1 MGAEKLT
8 GLGDMLFSKVDW
20 GKPRRIQGCFVSDD
34 EINEIVEFVKSQSE
48 PDYHEEILSAV
59 APASMSMAGGGG
71 IVRTGVAEPQ
81 DDDPL
86 IWEAAHIVVESQLGS
101 TSGLQRR
108 LKVGYARAGR
118 IMDMLEEKGVVG
130 PPDGSK
136 PREVLLDEE
145 GLAALESVDA
155 RWHVKIVE
163 FGGILMAARFGDMLL
178 EQRRPDGPF
187 HSAGRQHHQNQA
199 ADHRVFRDR

>member
-1 MGAEKLT
+1 M
-8 GLGDMLFSKVDW
+8 
-20 GKPRRIQGCFVSDD
+20 
-34 EINEIVEFVKSQSE
+34 
-48 PDYHEEILSAV
+48 

-130 PPDGSK
+130 PPTVPSRARSCWTRRGL
-136 PREVLLDEE
+136 PRWNL
-145 GLAALESVDA
+145 STP
-155 RWHVKIVE
+155 RWHVKIVS
-163 FGGILMAARFGDMLL
+163 L
-178 EQRRPDGPF
+178 EDSDGCTLW
-187 HSAGRQHHQNQA
+187 
-199 ADHRVFRDR
+199 

>member
-1 MGAEKLT
+1 M
-8 GLGDMLFSKVDW
+8 
-20 GKPRRIQGCFVSDD
+20 
-34 EINEIVEFVKSQSE
+34 
-48 PDYHEEILSAV
+48 
-59 APASMSMAGGGG
+59 APASVSMAGGG

-136 PREVLLDEE
+136 PREVLLDDE

-155 RWHVKIVE
+155 EMVREDRE
-163 FGGILMAARFGDMLL
+163 FGGF
-178 EQRRPDGPF
+178 
-187 HSAGRQHHQNQA
+187 
-199 ADHRVFRDR
+199 